1 VTKFS
6 DYTAILLRSMP
17 GDTLKV
23 KFMRSA
29 QGEYREMETEI
40 TVNAAKK

>member
-1 VTKFS
+1 MNF
-6 DYTAILLRSMP
+6 DEMEGAL
-17 GDTLKV
+17 DTLKV

-29 QGEYREMETEI
+29 QGEYKEMETEI